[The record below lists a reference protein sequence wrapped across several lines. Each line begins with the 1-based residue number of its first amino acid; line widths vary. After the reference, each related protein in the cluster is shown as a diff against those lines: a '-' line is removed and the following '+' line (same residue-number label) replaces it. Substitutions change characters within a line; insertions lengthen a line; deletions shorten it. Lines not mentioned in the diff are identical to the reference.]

1 MFLTIASPAGPT
13 HMPLLAGHLR
23 SLRLAPSCLICCF
36 IKLPSSFRS
45 CSMSWRSHTQAAIS
59 QLGERP
65 KEEAQAQ
72 AWDMHYNAVDATAHD
87 AAAREYPDAETQN
100 AWERYLHREQLLV
113 LRDQLIQ
120 YGGAHA
126 C

>member
-1 MFLTIASPAGPT
+1 MHTVYLRASVTG
-13 HMPLLAGHLR
+13 PLLTPH
-23 SLRLAPSCLICCF
+23 SLTVMAFP
-36 IKLPSSFRS
+36 
-45 CSMSWRSHTQAAIS
+45 MQAAVS

-65 KEEAQAQ
+65 KEEASAQ

-87 AAAREYPDAETQN
+87 AAARDYPDAETQN

-120 YGGAHA
+120 YGGARERSLAARRSSA
-126 C
+126 CRFPLAVSLGRQCF